1 MMAILEGLGYPNGV
15 DPLSIKTDLS
25 RLGLGI
31 SDDWRLAR
39 RISQVF
45 YYTNSFYHRFP
56 VLDVMNPPE
65 EAFDFFE
72 FVSCS
77 DVLEHTPPP
86 TTKALAGLLKI
97 LKPGGFVVVTVP
109 CSGQVETN
117 EYYPGL
123 KDCFIKDNVLF
134 WWDESGVQHRDE
146 NPEYHGGEG
155 QTIAFRHWS
164 RHSLIEECKKVGFS
178 TVYSPMNL
186 PPIAEQNNNAEH
198 AGIVIARR

>member
-1 MMAILEGLGYPNGV
+1 
-15 DPLSIKTDLS
+15 
-25 RLGLGI
+25 
-31 SDDWRLAR
+31 
-39 RISQVF
+39 
-45 YYTNSFYHRFP
+45 
-56 VLDVMNPPE
+56 MNPPE